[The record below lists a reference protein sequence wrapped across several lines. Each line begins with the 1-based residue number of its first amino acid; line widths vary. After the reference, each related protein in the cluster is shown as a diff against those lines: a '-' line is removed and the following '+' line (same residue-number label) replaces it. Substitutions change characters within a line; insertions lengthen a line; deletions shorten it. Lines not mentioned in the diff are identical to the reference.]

1 MSIGSSPEPEKIIK
15 KKNDNI
21 KKSENNSKKK
31 NNTSDSYLN
40 KGNSIF
46 THWQQLCQVESS
58 LQLLAEA
65 TCSSEKNWQTETEKK
80 KKVGVAG
87 S

>member
-31 NNTSDSYLN
+31 
-40 KGNSIF
+40 KQHI
-46 THWQQLCQVESS
+46 WQLSQQR
-58 LQLLAEA
+58 
-65 TCSSEKNWQTETEKK
+65 
-80 KKVGVAG
+80 
-87 S
+87 

>member
-31 NNTSDSYLN
+31 KTTHLTVISTKVIPYLHTDNNS
-40 KGNSIF
+40 
-46 THWQQLCQVESS
+46 
-58 LQLLAEA
+58 AR
-65 TCSSEKNWQTETEKK
+65 
-80 KKVGVAG
+80 
-87 S
+87 